1 MAAAVASKKLAG
13 AGAGVTNA
21 ISIDLEDWFCVNNL
35 SGVIGRDAWDSC
47 ELRVRES
54 TEKILRLFERHHTR
68 ATFFTL
74 GWVADRAPELIREI
88 ERAGHEIAVHG
99 YDHLLLTR
107 ITPEEFEAD
116 LVRAL
121 EAIDRCGVSTRPVGF
136 RAPSFTVVEKTMPW
150 AFEILERHGFLYDSS
165 VFPVG
170 FHPDYGV
177 PEAPLAPYRVTER
190 LHEFPM
196 SCVELFGRRLPFS
209 GGGYFRLFPYAY
221 TKFCMRR
228 CNAEGRP
235 AVFYLHPW
243 EVDAGQP
250 RIKLSRSKA
259 FRHYN
264 NLGRTEGR
272 LDALLT
278 DFNFTTIRE
287 VLGL

>member
-1 MAAAVASKKLAG
+1 MAAVASEKPAG

-35 SGVIGRDAWDSC
+35 SGVIGRADWDSC

-74 GWVADRAPELIREI
+74 GWVADRAPELIRDI

-107 ITPEEFEAD
+107 ITPEEFERD

-121 EAIDRCGVSTRPVGF
+121 EAIDRCGVGVRPVGF

-177 PEAPLAPYRVTER
+177 ADAPLAPYRATER

-221 TKFCMRR
+221 TKFCMKR

-250 RIKLSRSKA
+250 RVKLPRSKA

-272 LDALLT
+272 LDALLA
-278 DFNFTTIRE
+278 DFKFTTIRE

>member
-1 MAAAVASKKLAG
+1 MAAPAENLTRAARNG
-13 AGAGVTNA
+13 AVTNA

-35 SGVIGRDAWDSC
+35 SGVIRREDWDSC
-47 ELRVRES
+47 ELRVVES
-54 TEKILRLFERHHTR
+54 TRKILRLFARHQTR

-88 ERAGHEIAVHG
+88 EAAGHEIAVHG

-107 ITPEEFEAD
+107 ITPAEFEAD
-116 LVRAL
+116 LLRAL
-121 EAIDRCGVSTRPVGF
+121 EAIERCGVGARPIGF

-150 AFEILERHGFLYDSS
+150 AFEILERQGFLYDSS

-177 PEAPLAPYRVTER
+177 PEAPLAPYKITER
-190 LHEFPM
+190 LQEFPM
-196 SCVELFGRRLPFS
+196 SCVELLGRRLPFS

-221 TKFCMRR
+221 TKFCMKRV
-228 CNAEGRP
+228 NGEGRP

-250 RIKLSRSKA
+250 RIKLPRSKS

-264 NLGRTEGR
+264 NLERTEGR
-272 LDALLT
+272 LDRMLT
-278 DFNFTTIRE
+278 DFKFTTIRE